1 MKPNVRRVLEIGSV
15 LLFIVAIAVMGIVA
29 EQGREVGASE
39 VEYVCSSYPY
49 PACGCSE
56 GYPGYPGTLGYPGDP
71 DYPGAP
77 IDCLQFIPVI
87 TVPYPGQ

>member
-1 MKPNVRRVLEIGSV
+1 MMKPTVRRILEIGSV
-15 LLFIVAIAVMGIVA
+15 LLFIAAMAVMGIVA

-56 GYPGYPGTLGYPGDP
+56 GYPGTPEYPGYPA
-71 DYPGAP
+71 YPV
-77 IDCLQFIPVI
+77 DCLQFLPVI
-87 TVPYPGQ
+87 TDPYPSQ